1 MLPLIGVTIG
11 DAAGVGPELL
21 LRAAPQLRTECV
33 LVAYADIELLERAR
47 VDLAS
52 RGVLVVEQMR
62 RVQTPA
68 DARAIADHELA
79 VVHVPCGW
87 SGTPDAGYPWAHAI
101 PDFGKLQY
109 NALLLAIK
117 NAVEGQIDA
126 VSTLPWHKK
135 RLADAGLPPTG
146 HTEVLQEACGV
157 EQVVMLLAGDVL
169 RVALATVHIPVSQVA
184 AHLNADDLL
193 RTIRITHDT
202 LAAWAWHSNDR
213 PHIAVCGL
221 NPHAGEEGTIGTEEQ
236 TLIAPVIER
245 ARGLGMD
252 VSGPWPADTVFPR
265 VANGHMQADVVVAMY
280 HDQGLGP
287 LKTRHFGEAANL
299 TLGLPIIRTSV
310 DHGTA
315 YDIAGRGVAD
325 TSSFIYATRLAAV
338 LATRRQA
345 SRTASPR

>member
-21 LRAAPQLRTECV
+21 LRAASQLREQCV
-33 LVAYADIELLERAR
+33 LVAYADIELLDRAR
-47 VDLAS
+47 VDLAA
-52 RGVLVVEQMR
+52 RGVSVVERLR
-62 RVQTPA
+62 RVQTPT
-68 DARAIADHELA
+68 DARTIADHELA
-79 VVHVPCGW
+79 VFHVACEW
-87 SGTPDAGYPWAHAI
+87 SGTPESGYPWAHAI
-101 PDFGKLQY
+101 ADFGKLQHS
-109 NALLLAIK
+109 ALLLAIEH
-117 NAVEGQIDA
+117 AIEAQIDA
-126 VSTLPWHKK
+126 ISTLPWHKK

-146 HTEVLQEACGV
+146 HTEVLQQACGV

-245 ARGLGMD
+245 ARALGMD

-299 TLGLPIIRTSV
+299 TLGLPIIRSSV

-325 TSSFIYATRLAAV
+325 MSSFLYATRLAAV

-345 SRTASPR
+345 SGNAPPR